1 MKYFKHPADTKTF
14 VIGVVA
20 SLFGVIV
27 WEIVRVKKLWGT
39 KETIEDELEK

>member
-1 MKYFKHPADTKTF
+1 MKYFKHPTDTKTF

-27 WEIVRVKKLWGT
+27 WEIVREKKLWGT
-39 KETIEDELEK
+39 RETIEEELEK